1 MHAYQDITVFKTG
14 QIYPTIVNKRW
25 RKSKVQLSRM
35 DNAEKQTTLGTGL
48 KTKTN
53 KAKYATQ
60 KTKTLSNIYDVLK
73 C

>member
-1 MHAYQDITVFKTG
+1 
-14 QIYPTIVNKRW
+14 
-25 RKSKVQLSRM
+25 M

-48 KTKTN
+48 KTMTN